1 MNIQTGRS
9 FIHKALKKSIL
20 NFLIIGIITAVIYV
34 FYPSL
39 DAILPTDYITNTVN
53 GIGSFLEM
61 SIGIYIAV
69 ISILATA
76 RTTIT
81 EKLSQNNKH
90 ENFIVTISVG
100 FVETVLALI
109 FSEILFDINSLTKSI
124 TLALILISI
133 FQISIFFFALLL
145 MFNITVSG
153 ASSEA
158 HDEQKK
164 HKEIIIHLKTIQ
176 NRLEDIIKK

>member
-1 MNIQTGRS
+1 MSIQTGRS
-9 FIHKALKKSIL
+9 FIHKAIKKSII
-20 NFLIIGIITAVIYV
+20 NMLIIGIITAIIYIC
-34 FYPSL
+34 YPSL
-39 DAILPTDYITNTVN
+39 ETILPTDYITDTVD
-53 GIGSFLEM
+53 GIESFLEM

-69 ISILATA
+69 ISILSTA

-100 FVETVLALI
+100 FIETVLALI
-109 FSEILFDINSLTKSI
+109 FSKILFDINLLTKSI

-133 FQISIFFFALLL
+133 FQISIFFFALLI

-158 HDEQKK
+158 HDEQEK
-164 HKEIIIHLKTIQ
+164 HKEIIIHLKMIQ
-176 NRLEDIIKK
+176 NRLDDIIRK